1 MAAWIAAMR
10 TFGLSSCGLSLGAS
24 ELPRASR
31 AISRVVMAH
40 SGRLGRPKEGRVMR
54 AAVVTALEGPDAVE
68 LREVAEPVPERD
80 QILVDVEYAG
90 VAFPDVLRTR
100 GEYQLRPDVPFSP
113 GWEVSG
119 VVRADGGG
127 FRAGDRVAAMPIVGG
142 FAESVAVDPRMVFP
156 LPDSISFAQGAA
168 LPLNFLTAHLAL
180 VRRGRLTAGETV
192 MVQGAAG
199 GLGTAVC
206 SLASALGGRVIAV
219 VSTVEKGEI
228 VVAAGADDVVLAE
241 GFKDQVRHLTDGRG
255 VDMVVDPVGGDRF
268 TDSLRSLAT
277 EGRLLVL
284 GFAGGDIPTV
294 RTNRLLLTNTCV
306 MGVASNELWTRDPGY
321 PGKQWRDLISRV
333 ESGSIAPLIGAEFSL
348 EDAACALRML
358 DERRAQGK
366 ILVRVR

>member
-1 MAAWIAAMR
+1 MTTLERSADQR
-10 TFGLSSCGLSLGAS
+10 SDVL
-24 ELPRASR
+24 
-31 AISRVVMAH
+31 
-40 SGRLGRPKEGRVMR
+40 MR
-54 AAVVTALEGPDAVE
+54 AAVVTALDGPDAVE
-68 LREVAEPVPERD
+68 LLEVPEPVPA
-80 QILVDVEYAG
+80 QGQVLIDVEYAG

-100 GEYQLRPDVPFSP
+100 GEYQLRPELPFSP

-127 FRAGDRVAAMPIVGG
+127 FKARDRVAAMPIVGG
-142 FAESVAVDPRMVFP
+142 FAESVAVDARMVFP
-156 LPDSISFAQGAA
+156 LPDSVSFAQGAA
-168 LPLNFLTAHLAL
+168 LPLNYLTAHLAL
-180 VRRGRLTAGETV
+180 VRRGQLEEGETV

-206 SLASALGGRVIAV
+206 SLAGALGARVIAV

-228 VVAAGADDVVLAE
+228 VSAAGAHDVVLAK
-241 GFKDQVRHLTDGRG
+241 GFKDQVRRLTDGRG

-306 MGVASNELWTRDPGY
+306 MGVASNELWTLDPSY
-321 PGKQWRDLISRV
+321 PAEQWRDLIPRV
-333 ESGSIAPLIGAEFSL
+333 ASGSIDPLIGAEFPL
-348 EDAACALRML
+348 QDAGSAIRML
-358 DERRAQGK
+358 DERRAHGK
-366 ILVRVR
+366 VLVRVR